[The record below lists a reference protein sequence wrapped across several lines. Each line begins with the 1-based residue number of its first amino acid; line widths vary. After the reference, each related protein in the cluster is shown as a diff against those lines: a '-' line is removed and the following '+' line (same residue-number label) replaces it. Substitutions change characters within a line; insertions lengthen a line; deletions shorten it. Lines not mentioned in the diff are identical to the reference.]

1 MDKQVVE
8 MQNGAPEFPVVKELE
23 WYALAVASACITAVL
38 AAMLLLWVFFG
49 QNHQMSERISI
60 AGGIVAFGSAATTF
74 FTVAWRGLINARQAD
89 TANEQIREAIAQGG
103 RVERQLRATDIN
115 NQALLLEKAA
125 VLIADDKAEKKV
137 AGISLLRH
145 IGIEIDAPFK
155 REAIQVLKDFLSR
168 RYTNLRASHSPNVRF
183 LHDDIDYMALM
194 YLDDVV
200 DDSTFSRVIPI
211 RIRNGSVSK
220 VPSRLMGV
228 VFVDSS
234 FVFVRVEYE
243 KVSYR
248 SPTFIMSTIN
258 YSGVFTG
265 ECTFE
270 ECEVVNVGIAKD
282 GTAAFQSCNF
292 SGCVRIA
299 VNSGSTFVDC
309 FYYTDALPS
318 AEVLREYGDRLEARE
333 RPI

>member
-1 MDKQVVE
+1 
-8 MQNGAPEFPVVKELE
+8 
-23 WYALAVASACITAVL
+23 
-38 AAMLLLWVFFG
+38 
-49 QNHQMSERISI
+49 
-60 AGGIVAFGSAATTF
+60 
-74 FTVAWRGLINARQAD
+74 
-89 TANEQIREAIAQGG
+89 
-103 RVERQLRATDIN
+103 
-115 NQALLLEKAA
+115 
-125 VLIADDKAEKKV
+125 
-137 AGISLLRH
+137 
-145 IGIEIDAPFK
+145 
-155 REAIQVLKDFLSR
+155 
-168 RYTNLRASHSPNVRF
+168 
-183 LHDDIDYMALM
+183 YMALM

-299 VNSGSTFVDC
+299 VNSG
-309 FYYTDALPS
+309 
-318 AEVLREYGDRLEARE
+318 
-333 RPI
+333 